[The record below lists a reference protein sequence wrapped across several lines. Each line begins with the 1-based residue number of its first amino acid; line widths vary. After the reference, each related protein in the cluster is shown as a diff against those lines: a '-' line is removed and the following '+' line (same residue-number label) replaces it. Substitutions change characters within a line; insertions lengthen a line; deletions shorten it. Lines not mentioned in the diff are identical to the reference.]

1 MTLNST
7 AARRIA
13 AALLASAALA
23 GCGPGDQLIALQA
36 ENEQL
41 RAQADTLL
49 QQVNELRSALGESRT
64 RVDDIRGNLRLG
76 TYTRYGGNLSR
87 DLDNLSARMADL
99 EARTTEPD
107 FVIPRPTSMACPQ
120 CTPKYRSSN
129 ELLNLV

>member
-1 MTLNST
+1 MTLTST
-7 AARRIA
+7 VARRIA

-64 RVDDIRGNLRLG
+64 RIDDIRGNLRLG
-76 TYTRYGGNLSR
+76 TYTRYGGNLGR
-87 DLDNLSARMADL
+87 DLDNLSARLADL
-99 EARTTEPD
+99 ETRTTEPEPERGE
-107 FVIPRPTSMACPQ
+107 PR
-120 CTPKYRSSN
+120 R
-129 ELLNLV
+129 L